1 MNTNS
6 SDRIMIKK
14 KHKYLNI
21 ILGIVVFIL
30 IAIVSGVVF
39 SKSIIESILKED
51 ITYMNEKEKNS
62 IDEVFSKGITKIY
75 HSIVTISDSVEN
87 LAVNVK
93 AEGNVTGIIV
103 DYQGYIVTS
112 FEKVKGMNEILVK
125 LPSLAKEPVKAVLI
139 GSDEEADVAI
149 IKIDSD
155 NLIPVVINEEDVK
168 EGNLAIAV
176 GNSCSNDFIGMVT
189 VGVVSSVNP
198 RLHEEINRDAYKVI
212 QTSAVIN
219 DGNVAGA
226 LCNSEGELIGF
237 NSYTLNKE
245 GGQLYY
251 SLSAEDLKKIINDI
265 IRFTDKL
272 GISGQLIDDK
282 DSGIRGLYIQNVTQD
297 GNAAKAGLLPTDIIL
312 SIDEEKISSLQ
323 EIDNVIKSK
332 KKGEDAWCEI
342 LRDGTKTRMRILFE

>member
-62 IDEVFSKGITKIY
+62 IDEVFSKGITKIS

-155 NLIPVVINEEDVK
+155 NLIPVVINE
-168 EGNLAIAV
+168 
-176 GNSCSNDFIGMVT
+176 
-189 VGVVSSVNP
+189 
-198 RLHEEINRDAYKVI
+198 
-212 QTSAVIN
+212 
-219 DGNVAGA
+219 
-226 LCNSEGELIGF
+226 
-237 NSYTLNKE
+237 
-245 GGQLYY
+245 
-251 SLSAEDLKKIINDI
+251 
-265 IRFTDKL
+265 
-272 GISGQLIDDK
+272 
-282 DSGIRGLYIQNVTQD
+282 
-297 GNAAKAGLLPTDIIL
+297 
-312 SIDEEKISSLQ
+312 
-323 EIDNVIKSK
+323 
-332 KKGEDAWCEI
+332 
-342 LRDGTKTRMRILFE
+342 